1 MRHTITTTTAVR
13 SCSAPLNEIKNTG
26 TVSPVEYSG
35 KPMVELYPV
44 SSPSKT
50 RMLSGLPLIVKGLPK
65 LGVDVNAFA
74 RNVEDNRRSL

>member
-1 MRHTITTTTAVR
+1 MKYIVHVVTTVR
-13 SCSAPLNEIKNTG
+13 SISTLLNEIKKKG
-26 TVSPVEYSG
+26 MVPPIEYSG